1 MNHWNILL
9 IECNPED
16 LSVWERALVSP
27 TPLPGIL
34 HVVEQADEAVVRLE
48 SQELPLPSLIILNTR
63 MPKKLRTPEMDSAI
77 RELRRKAAGP
87 VLFFC
92 GSDEKDAVERAYRG
106 YASSYTRI
114 PEDSDRYVHV
124 VRSTLEFWLT
134 LVELPTSYHPVIP
147 EDVAH

>member
-1 MNHWNILL
+1 MSHWNILL

-92 GSDEKDAVERAYRG
+92 GSDEKDDVERAYRG

-114 PEDSDRYVHV
+114 PEDRDRYVHV

-134 LVELPTSYHPVIP
+134 LVELPTPYHPVIP

>member
-1 MNHWNILL
+1 MAYWHILL
-9 IECNPED
+9 IECNQED
-16 LSVWERALVSP
+16 LGVWERALVSP

-34 HVVEQADEAVVRLE
+34 HVVRQADEAVVCIE
-48 SQELPLPSLIILNTR
+48 SHEIPVPSLIILNTR
-63 MPKKLRTPEMDSAI
+63 LPRTLRTPEMDSAI

-92 GSDEKDAVERAYRG
+92 SSEEKADVERAYRG

-114 PEDSDRYVHV
+114 PEDQDRYVHV

-134 LVELPTSYHPVIP
+134 LVELPTPYHPVIP
-147 EDVAH
+147 EDVPH

>member
-1 MNHWNILL
+1 MRYWNILL

-16 LSVWERALVSP
+16 VSIWETALVRP
-27 TPLPGIL
+27 TTLRGIL
-34 HVVEQADEAVVRLE
+34 YVVESAEEAVVRLE
-48 SQELPLPSLIILNTR
+48 SDELPLPSLIVLNTR
-63 MPKKLRTPEMDSAI
+63 MPRKLRTPEMDAAI

-92 GSDEKDAVERAYRG
+92 SSEEKDDVERAYRG

-114 PEDSDRYVHV
+114 PDDPDRYVHV

-134 LVELPTSYHPVIP
+134 LVQLPTPYQPVIP

>member
-1 MNHWNILL
+1 MGYWNILL
-9 IECNPED
+9 IECNKED
-16 LSVWERALVSP
+16 LRVWERALVRP

-48 SQELPLPSLIILNTR
+48 RHELPVPSLIILNTR
-63 MPKKLRTPEMDSAI
+63 IPEKLRTPEMDSAI
-77 RELRRKAAGP
+77 RELRRKVAGP

-92 GSDEKDAVERAYRG
+92 GSDQKSDVERAYRG

-114 PEDSDRYVHV
+114 PEDPDRYTEV
-124 VRSTLEFWLT
+124 VRATLEFWLT
-134 LVELPTSYHPVIP
+134 LVELPTPYHPVIP

>member
-1 MNHWNILL
+1 MNCWNILL

-16 LSVWERALVSP
+16 VPVWERALVSP

-34 HVVEQADEAVVRLE
+34 RVVERADEAVLGLE
-48 SQELPLPSLIILNTR
+48 SHELPLPSLIVLNTR
-63 MPKKLRTPEMDSAI
+63 IPKTLRTPEMDSAI

-92 GSDEKDAVERAYRG
+92 GSYEKTDVERAYRG

-114 PEDSDRYVHV
+114 PEDPERYAAV

-134 LVELPTSYHPVIP
+134 LVELPQPYYPVIP
-147 EDVAH
+147 EDIAH